1 MHRWDL
7 LHLSAST
14 SAGCGSTARLE
25 LRFKG
30 TEAHLSNVVFCNKY
44 SGFVLEFREQPR
56 AIISELFRCRRY
68 PIELNL
74 TRAIHP
80 VIESGKKSY
89 CKIYELFSAGGAIVL
104 FPGIIEQLFHW
115 RKKKKKRREG
125 KGRLQIEINGVHAG

>member
-56 AIISELFRCRRY
+56 AIISELFRCCRY

-74 TRAIHP
+74 TQAIHP
-80 VIESGKKSY
+80 VIESGKRSY
-89 CKIYELFSAGGAIVL
+89 CKIYELFSAGGTVVL

-115 RKKKKKRREG
+115 REKKKNGGRE
-125 KGRLQIEINGVHAG
+125 KGGCKLK